1 MSCAAYRITTNAEAQ
16 AMTVVVTARAGRQ
29 LGGLLIS
36 VPRISLAVL
45 AIVQAWQLCDHRED
59 RARLTR
65 VLNGQTRTIFCRHQ
79 PQGWP

>member
-45 AIVQAWQLCDHRED
+45 AI
-59 RARLTR
+59 
-65 VLNGQTRTIFCRHQ
+65 I
-79 PQGWP
+79 